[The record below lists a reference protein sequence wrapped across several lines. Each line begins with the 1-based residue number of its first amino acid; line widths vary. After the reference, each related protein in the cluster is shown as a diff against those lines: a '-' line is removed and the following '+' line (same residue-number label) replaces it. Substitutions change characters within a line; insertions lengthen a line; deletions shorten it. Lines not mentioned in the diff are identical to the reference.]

1 MIMVLDNVKQ
11 YLNKCFNDD
20 GNILEELGFDT
31 QMDNFNNLKQNQL
44 VIEEIKNQFN
54 DKLNTFVYNEYLDQ
68 LNNRAEFN
76 SDEFELIDTTSL
88 TTPPTS
94 YNFLDLLNQ
103 INDYSRDNGK
113 NEKWDIKSTST
124 AGCSSTPPTSEI
136 IYHPKSCYPY
146 DSSWASESG
155 ISDAMSKLN
164 TMRTLIGDAIADT
177 GSMKAQLTT
186 LNGAYTT
193 YLNTEIDS
201 LGKFLTEM
209 KKITDIVK
217 DYNLE
222 YDDFFSF
229 MNCKFVKEN
238 VDVILHNLDTS
249 FGNDVYEIGVY
260 LLIAA
265 FSMPFAISF
274 TILLIMISNEEIE
287 KNKENLIKKNE
298 ETKRK
303 SLKNNANNNN
313 NINNINNDI
322 TMNKNDGNFTEQ
334 RKLKDTNEKIE

>member
-1 MIMVLDNVKQ
+1 MKAAPAWSS
-11 YLNKCFNDD
+11 
-20 GNILEELGFDT
+20 G
-31 QMDNFNNLKQNQL
+31 
-44 VIEEIKNQFN
+44 
-54 DKLNTFVYNEYLDQ
+54 
-68 LNNRAEFN
+68 
-76 SDEFELIDTTSL
+76 

-94 YNFLDLLNQ
+94 YNFVNLLNQ
-103 INDYSRDNGK
+103 INDYSEANTK

-124 AGCSSTPPTSEI
+124 AGCSATPPTSEI
-136 IYHPKSCYPY
+136 IYHPKYCYPH
-146 DSSWASESG
+146 DLSSGSDSG
-155 ISDAMSKLN
+155 ISNAVSKLN
-164 TMRTLIGDAIADT
+164 IMRTLIGDAIADT

-201 LGKFLTEM
+201 LGKFLTEIN
-209 KKITDIVK
+209 KITDIVK

-303 SLKNNANNNN
+303 SLKNNANINNNNIN